1 MKTKR
6 TRQKITQSLSG
17 RGKIPFRHQITLFA
31 ATLAG
36 MIASIVLLIL
46 FWWKPTKKTSE
57 PRDVQTETV
66 SSIEA
71 KPSVEDD
78 DPKIFN
84 LHTFG
89 YFAVFL
95 VGLIGFVLVAGALL
109 AGSLSPDKS
118 IVITPAP
125 TLLPP
130 APRLE
135 TYPGENFP
143 ALHATQEAELN
154 SYGWV
159 DRQKGVVHIPIEQ
172 AMKLIAQSNLP
183 VVTGTPVA
191 ITPLAP

>member
-1 MKTKR
+1 MKR
-6 TRQKITQSLSG
+6 TKKKPNSKLPLLKQ
-17 RGKIPFRHQITLFA
+17 IPLFI

-36 MIASIVLLIL
+36 TIASVILLIL
-46 FWWKPTKKTSE
+46 FRRKLTKNPSKPTDVE
-57 PRDVQTETV
+57 RDQQ
-66 SSIEA
+66 SNIEE

-78 DPKIFN
+78 DPRIFN

-89 YFAVFL
+89 YFAIFL

-109 AGSLSPDKS
+109 SGFYLPGNS

-143 ALHATQEAELN
+143 VLHATQEAELN

-159 DRQKGVVHIPIEQ
+159 DRQKGIVHIPIER
-172 AMKLIAQSNLP
+172 AMESIAKSNLP
-183 VVTGTPVA
+183 VASGTPVA
-191 ITPLAP
+191 VTPSAP

>member
-1 MKTKR
+1 MKTKKA
-6 TRQKITQSLSG
+6 RQKITRSISG
-17 RGKIPFRHQITLFA
+17 KGKVPVLNQLTLIA

-36 MIASIVLLIL
+36 TIASIVLLIL
-46 FWWKPTKKTSE
+46 LWRKPTKSPSADNDAQPE
-57 PRDVQTETV
+57 HV
-66 SSIEA
+66 SSIEQ
-71 KPSVEDD
+71 KPPVEDD

-84 LHTFG
+84 LRTFG

-95 VGLIGFVLVAGALL
+95 VGLIGFVLIAGALL
-109 AGSLSPDKS
+109 SGFMLPGKS

-135 TYPGENFP
+135 AYPGENFP

-172 AMKLIAQSNLP
+172 AMKLIAKSKLP
-183 VVTGTPVA
+183 VITGTPIAV
-191 ITPLAP
+191 TPFAP